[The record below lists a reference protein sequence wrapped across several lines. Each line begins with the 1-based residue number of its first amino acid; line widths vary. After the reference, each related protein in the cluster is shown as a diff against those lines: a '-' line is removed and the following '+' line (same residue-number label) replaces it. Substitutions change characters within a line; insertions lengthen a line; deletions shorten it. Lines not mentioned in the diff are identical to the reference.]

1 MMPSRRSVVTG
12 LAVALVSLPALAE
25 KKEQTAEEFLRSIY
39 DQYKGKD
46 AKGVPLGSAAT
57 INRYFEPSLA
67 RIMIAD
73 SNAAAKRG
81 EVGTLEADPFVNAQD
96 FEVGPVT
103 IDVKP
108 AGTDKAIGTAK
119 FKNLGSDMTIVFNL
133 VKTKLGWRI
142 EDILTDGASM
152 RAMFKKR

>member
-1 MMPSRRSVVTG
+1 MPSRRSVVVG
-12 LAVALVSLPALAE
+12 LAFALVSPHAWAQ
-25 KKEQTAEEFLRSIY
+25 KQEQTAEEFLRSIY
-39 DQYKGKD
+39 NQYKGKD
-46 AKGVPLGSAAT
+46 AKGVPLGNAAT
-57 INRYFEPSLA
+57 INRYFAPSLA

-108 AGTDKAIGTAK
+108 TGADKATGTAK
-119 FKNLGSDMTIVFNL
+119 FKNLGTDTTIVFNL
-133 VKTKLGWRI
+133 VKTKEGWRI
-142 EDILTDGASM
+142 DDILTEGASM